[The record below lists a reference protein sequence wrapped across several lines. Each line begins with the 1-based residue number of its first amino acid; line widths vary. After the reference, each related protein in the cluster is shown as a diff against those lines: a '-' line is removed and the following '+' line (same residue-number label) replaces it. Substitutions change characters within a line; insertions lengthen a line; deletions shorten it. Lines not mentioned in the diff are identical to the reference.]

1 MELSMRLRDLLL
13 KTWTLV
19 GIPSVV
25 TAFAALAEV
34 EREGDV
40 DETFEQ

>member
-1 MELSMRLRDLLL
+1 M

-19 GIPSVV
+19 GIPPVV
-25 TAFAALAEV
+25 SAVVALAEV

-40 DETFEQ
+40 DEKFEQ